1 MKVIDLIEK
10 VQAFDPNTDVSVQI
24 ENRTFA
30 SPVWIGVMNTAGL
43 FDERKEFR
51 LVISAWQ
58 PEDHLKARAEP
69 QQEWRSV
76 QRSQS
81 SECSSEAE
89 PGATS
94 QDALAR
100 VEDKVD
106 AQSNGKKY

>member
-10 VQAFDPNTDVSVQI
+10 LEAFDPNTDVSVQI
-24 ENRTFA
+24 ETRTFA
-30 SPVWIGVMNTAGL
+30 SPVWIGVMNTVGL

-58 PEDHLKARAEP
+58 PEDHLKPPAEQ

-81 SECSSEAE
+81 SECSSE
-89 PGATS
+89 S
-94 QDALAR
+94 
-100 VEDKVD
+100 
-106 AQSNGKKY
+106 